1 MRAVLTRAGRFA
13 ALVAVLVLLVVAA
26 ACGSGDDD
34 TTAAR
39 GSGVLKIAFVYV
51 SPIGQAG
58 WSHRH
63 DEGRKAVER
72 ALGDKVETTY
82 LESVPEGAQ
91 AERVFEDLARKGFRL
106 IFGTSFGYMDPM
118 VAAARK
124 YPNTIFMHASG
135 FKTAKNLGTYF
146 GAAEEGRYLTG
157 IAAGRATKTGKIG
170 YVAAFPIPEVLRGI
184 DAFTLGVR
192 SVRPDATVR
201 VAWTSNWSSP
211 DVEKQAAE
219 SLLAAGADVLTQHQ
233 DTPATGEAAE
243 AAGAKWVGYHDD
255 MSAFA
260 PKGWLTASMWDWGP
274 FYVKTATEV
283 LDGTWKSGQYY
294 GDMADG
300 LVKLAPFGPS
310 VDDATRQLIT
320 DREKAIVDGSFKPFT
335 GPILDQAGRER
346 IPAGTSASLADLLSM
361 DYLVQGVVGEIPTS

>member
-1 MRAVLTRAGRFA
+1 MRIVLTRRGRVA
-13 ALVAVLVLLVVAA
+13 ALVAVLALGAVAA

-39 GSGVLKIAFVYV
+39 GSDVLKVAFVYV

-72 ALGDKVETTY
+72 ALGDRVETTY

-91 AERVFEDLARKGFRL
+91 AERVFEDLARKGFGL

-118 VAAARK
+118 VVAAEK

-184 DAFTLGVR
+184 DAFALGVR

-260 PKGWLTASMWDWGP
+260 PQGWLTASTWDWGP
-274 FYVKTATEV
+274 FYVKTAEQV

-310 VDDATRQLIT
+310 VDDATKQLIAEK
-320 DREKAIVDGSFKPFT
+320 EKAIEDGSFKPFT
-335 GPILDQAGRER
+335 GPVLDQAGKER
-346 IPAGTSASLADLLSM
+346 IPAGKSASLADLLSI
-361 DYLVQGVVGEIPTS
+361 DYLVQGVVGEVPKS